1 MDSKKVFWLY
11 LGGVVLAIV
20 CLWLVWHFFREEII
34 SAVCWLVLMA
44 TVFGAGWLMGRFSR
58 RKAEDQEAAKLKNN
72 K

>member
-20 CLWLVWHFFREEII
+20 CLFVVWHFFKQQII
-34 SAVCWLVLMA
+34 TALGWLTLLAV
-44 TVFGAGWLMGRFSR
+44 VFGAGWLMGRFSR
-58 RKAEDQEAAKLKNN
+58 RKAEAEEAKMLK

>member
-20 CLWLVWHFFREEII
+20 CLFVVWHFFKQQII
-34 SAVCWLVLMA
+34 TALGWLALLAV
-44 TVFGAGWLMGRFSR
+44 VFAAGWLMGRFSR
-58 RKAEDQEAAKLKNN
+58 RKAEAEEAKMLK

>member
-20 CLWLVWHFFREEII
+20 CRFVVWHFFKQQII
-34 SAVCWLVLMA
+34 TALGWLALLAV
-44 TVFGAGWLMGRFSR
+44 VFGAGWLMGRFSR
-58 RKAEDQEAAKLKNN
+58 RKAEAEEAKMLK